1 MKKLIMDM
9 GCNFD
14 RAISLAD
21 KLIDIPEVESVEVIK
36 GLEGRYR
43 VEVRFDGSNRGII
56 YESSSPA
63 YAQYIQSIRY
73 ERDGA

>member
-9 GCNFD
+9 GYNFD

-21 KLIDIPEVESVEVIK
+21 KLIDIPEVESVEVIR
-36 GLEGRYR
+36 GLDGGYL

-56 YESSSPA
+56 YEISNPA
-63 YAQYIQSIRY
+63 YEQVIHSIRY